1 MLSSSLTLLYSVW
14 SASIALRERVEGT
27 KQENGKRGEKHSI
40 FRSNS
45 TIFNATFTPKWKNFW
60 FNIYDTLFIGYLFF
74 CLLSQEWKSHDGR
87 TLLISRTV
95 SSTQWA
101 PNKYMLKEEGKC
113 HIRTISF
120 LPTGEPH
127 QTTSN
132 LPRLPNHLTRT
143 SRATM
148 LYSGLLVNPLG
159 MMPQDKWQVGLVTCC
174 SWPVTRFLAA
184 QESAFLTSIPGD
196 YMNNKKITSWT
207 FPLLEE
213 HNLRGYL
220 KNLSQCGIKMFVSHG
235 LHGLRW
241 NLEKAL
247 GGRHSTGLGFK
258 SIFYTNQLWSCKRS
272 STKMQEWEKES

>member
-1 MLSSSLTLLYSVW
+1 MENLVDSLKHFSKIFSTVQPSEGLQKGKRCFHHLWPSYTQFGQPLLHW
-14 SASIALRERVEGT
+14 ERVEGT
-27 KQENGKRGEKHSI
+27 KQENGKWGEKHSI

-45 TIFNATFTPKWKNFW
+45 TIFNAIFTPKWKNFW

-148 LYSGLLVNPLG
+148 LHSGLLVNPLG
-159 MMPQDKWQVGLVTCC
+159 TMPQDKWQVGLVTCC

-184 QESAFLTSIPGD
+184 QESAFLASIPGD
-196 YMNNKKITSWT
+196 CMNNKKITSWT

-213 HNLRGYL
+213 HNLRGY
-220 KNLSQCGIKMFVSHG
+220 
-235 LHGLRW
+235 
-241 NLEKAL
+241 
-247 GGRHSTGLGFK
+247 
-258 SIFYTNQLWSCKRS
+258 
-272 STKMQEWEKES
+272 